1 MTRVLRLYRELIF
14 YTIVVLGGFT
24 ALILAGVR
32 LTDIS
37 LFATYGNVMTMF
49 CVIFPGLMIST
60 SGWATANLAMSF
72 GARRASCFWS
82 LEAVGLLFVAFFV
95 GITILLTNLAASPE
109 ITPVKAH
116 MIPVLVIPS
125 ISLVQVM
132 LFMMQ
137 MSKGMLRNVIWGV
150 SWCAGW
156 FLGMGIELVCLFD
169 DIPAFFWPVALT
181 KPFWA
186 VVCLIFA
193 VPGIVFGVLAR
204 RGMER
209 AVVQL

>member
-14 YTIVVLGGFT
+14 YTVVVLGGFT
-24 ALILAGVR
+24 ALLLAGIR

-37 LFATYGNVMTMF
+37 LFETYGNVMSMF
-49 CVIFPGLMIST
+49 CVIFPALMISN
-60 SGWATANLAMSF
+60 SWATANLAMSF

-82 LEAVGLLFVAFFV
+82 LEVVGLLLVAFFV
-95 GITILLTNLAASPE
+95 GITVLLTNLAASPE
-109 ITPVKAH
+109 VAPVRLYT
-116 MIPVLVIPS
+116 IPVLVIPS
-125 ISLVQVM
+125 ISQVQVV
-132 LFMMQ
+132 LFIMQ
-137 MSKGMLRNVIWGV
+137 MSKGRLRNVIWGV
-150 SWCAGW
+150 TWCAGW

-169 DIPAFFWPVALT
+169 DVPAFFSPVALT
-181 KPFWA
+181 TPFWA
-186 VVCLIFA
+186 IVCLVFA